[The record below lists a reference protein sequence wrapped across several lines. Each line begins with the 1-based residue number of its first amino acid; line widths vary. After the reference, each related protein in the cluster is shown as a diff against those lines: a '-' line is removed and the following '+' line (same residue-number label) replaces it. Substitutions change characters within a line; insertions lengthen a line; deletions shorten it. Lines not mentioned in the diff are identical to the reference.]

1 MDKKFVYLFTEKK
14 EDTVKKVVYN
24 EWQRCLDQFNME
36 VALMEHDG
44 WQVVVNA
51 MYDDE
56 PHSKADQR
64 EVRRAD
70 SRPVPRDVLQDSI
83 QERQLPKLKI

>member
-14 EDTVKKVVYN
+14 EDTVKKAVYN

-44 WQVVVNA
+44 WQVIVNA

-56 PHSKADQR
+56 T
-64 EVRRAD
+64 
-70 SRPVPRDVLQDSI
+70 
-83 QERQLPKLKI
+83 

>member
-1 MDKKFVYLFTEKK
+1 MDKKFMYLFTEKK

-51 MYDDE
+51 MYYDE
-56 PHSKADQR
+56 TFIKVAKFTKGSEIVR
-64 EVRRAD
+64 LRIENVEVFD
-70 SRPVPRDVLQDSI
+70 
-83 QERQLPKLKI
+83 

>member
-14 EDTVKKVVYN
+14 EDTVKKAVYN

-56 PHSKADQR
+56 TFIKVAKFTKGSEIVR
-64 EVRRAD
+64 LRIENVEVFD
-70 SRPVPRDVLQDSI
+70 
-83 QERQLPKLKI
+83 

>member
-1 MDKKFVYLFTEKK
+1 MDKKFVYLYTEKK
-14 EDTVKKVVYN
+14 DETVKKAVYT

-44 WQVVVNA
+44 WLAVVNA

-56 PHSKADQR
+56 SYIKVAKFTKGK
-64 EVRRAD
+64 
-70 SRPVPRDVLQDSI
+70 DVIRLRIESVQVF
-83 QERQLPKLKI
+83 